1 MRRVH
6 TEEIHITM
14 LAAIDLDESIQQTL
28 DDVATFVPKL
38 VGAIVIFLVGWFIAR
53 TIRRLAHGLLT
64 RVNFDGVVDRSGLG
78 AYVERAG
85 YPDSGALLA
94 KIVYWGLMLIV
105 LKLTIGVFGENPV
118 QDALD
123 DMIDY
128 IPSVFVAIVI
138 VVLTGAVANIV
149 RELVG
154 AAVSHLS
161 YDRTIVSFVGAVI
174 WFVGGFAALDQL
186 AIAEDVVD
194 TLFQYSVG
202 AFFLILVIKF
212 GIGGIWSARDR
223 FWPGVYDRFE
233 ADKND

>member
-1 MRRVH
+1 
-6 TEEIHITM
+6 M
-14 LAAIDLDESIQQTL
+14 LAQIELDDSIQQTL

-38 VGAIVIFLVGWFIAR
+38 VGAIIIFVIGWFVAR
-53 TIRRLAHGLLT
+53 MIRRMFHALLT
-64 RVNFDGVVDRSGLG
+64 RVNFDKLVDRSGLG
-78 AYVERAG
+78 AHVERAG

-123 DMIDY
+123 DIIDY
-128 IPSVFVAIVI
+128 IPNVFVAIVI
-138 VVLTGAVANIV
+138 IVLTGAIANIV

-154 AAVSHLS
+154 AAVSHLE
-161 YDRTIVSFVGAVI
+161 YDRTITGFVTGVV
-174 WFVGGFAALDQL
+174 WFIGGFAALDQL
-186 AIAEDVVD
+186 AVAEDVVD

-202 AFFLILVIKF
+202 AFFAILVIKF

-223 FWPGVYDRFE
+223 FWPGVYDRF
-233 ADKND
+233 ADDAAGHDTPAS

>member
-1 MRRVH
+1 MF
-6 TEEIHITM
+6 
-14 LAAIDLDESIQQTL
+14 AAIELDESIQQTL

-38 VGAIVIFLVGWFIAR
+38 VGAIVIFVIGWFIAKA
-53 TIRRLAHGLLT
+53 IRRLFHALLT
-64 RVNFDGVVDRSGLG
+64 RVNFDGLVDRSGLG
-78 AYVERAG
+78 SHVERAG
-85 YPDSGALLA
+85 YADSGELLA

-123 DMIDY
+123 DIIDY
-128 IPSVFVAIVI
+128 IPNVFVAIVI
-138 VVLTGAVANIV
+138 VVLTGAIANIV

-154 AAVSHLS
+154 AAVSHLD
-161 YDRTIVSFVGAVI
+161 YDRTITGFVTGVV
-174 WFVGGFAALDQL
+174 WFIGGFAALDQL
-186 AIAEDVVD
+186 AVAEDVVD

-202 AFFLILVIKF
+202 AFFAVLVIKF

-233 ADKND
+233 ADKAGTDAG

>member
-14 LAAIDLDESIQQTL
+14 LAAIDFDESIQQTL